1 MQERSEVATQSRY
14 PGSIPDGDTA
24 PATVRDLG
32 LTRKQIH
39 EAHQTR
45 DAEMATLHHLQL
57 PARACSLQTR
67 KGGGCGLEF
76 VHAAS
81 FGK

>member
-1 MQERSEVATQSRY
+1 MCIPSSQAFATTADQV
-14 PGSIPDGDTA
+14 DGA

-39 EAHQTR
+39 EAHQIR

>member
-39 EAHQTR
+39 EAHQIR
-45 DAEMATLHHLQL
+45 GAEMAALRHLPL
-57 PARACSLQTR
+57 PARACGLQTR
-67 KGGGCGLEF
+67 KGGGCGLKF
-76 VHAAS
+76 VHTAS
-81 FGK
+81 VGK